1 MIEITLSQPLVAGN
15 FTAGDLLFLELT
27 SQEIRTPDSW
37 EVFGART
44 SERTLLSV
52 PDESGLASMHLAA
65 SDTAAETDAVILS
78 QSIDPSALMRR
89 QGSDIYTIEL
99 WMRQEQIRDAAVQ
112 IWLSGAFQP
121 IGTTINHVGSTGK
134 NTPIH
139 SLFPK
144 V

>member
-1 MIEITLSQPLVAGN
+1 M
-15 FTAGDLLFLELT
+15 
-27 SQEIRTPDSW
+27 
-37 EVFGART
+37 
-44 SERTLLSV
+44 

-78 QSIDPSALMRR
+78 QSIDPNALMRR

-121 IGTTINHVGSTGK
+121 IGTTINHVGSTWK
-134 NTPIH
+134 KYTH
-139 SLFPK
+139 TFVVPK
-144 V
+144 SVIINAD